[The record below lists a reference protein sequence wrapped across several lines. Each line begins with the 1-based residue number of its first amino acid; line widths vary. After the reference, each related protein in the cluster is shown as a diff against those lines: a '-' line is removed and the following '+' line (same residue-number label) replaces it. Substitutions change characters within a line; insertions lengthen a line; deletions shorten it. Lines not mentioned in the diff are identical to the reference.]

1 MSSNK
6 KSSTSLSGLAS
17 DLADELAQ
25 LVVQEHKL
33 LQAELKQI
41 TELSDDA
48 VHQLSK
54 ITMQLK
60 NSAKDIMR
68 SHANSKE
75 VSAED
80 LLCNLEKLNN
90 HIDRSTSET
99 VIALQFGDILKQLT
113 DHVLKRA
120 VSMDILFTSLSNE
133 VDMIKG
139 HQKKTDE
146 VTGVA
151 DRMTEHIA
159 TMSEKIQ
166 TYKSA
171 LPNSSPVKQKNL
183 NTGKIEL
190 F

>member
-6 KSSTSLSGLAS
+6 HSNKSLSGQAS

-33 LQAELKQI
+33 LQVELKQI

-48 VHQLSK
+48 VHQLSR

-60 NSAKDIMR
+60 NSAKDIMQ
-68 SHANSKE
+68 SQVGTKIS
-75 VSAED
+75 SAED
-80 LLCNLEKLNN
+80 LLCNLQKINDQ
-90 HIDRSTSET
+90 IDASTSET

-120 VSMDILFTSLSNE
+120 VSMDMLFTSLSNE

-139 HQKKTDE
+139 HQQKTDE
-146 VTGVA
+146 ATSVA

-166 TYKSA
+166 AYKSA
-171 LPNSSPVKQKNL
+171 LPSSSPVKQKNL
-183 NTGKIEL
+183 KTGKIEL

>member
-1 MSSNK
+1 MSSKEYSN
-6 KSSTSLSGLAS
+6 TCLSGLAS
-17 DLADELAQ
+17 DLADKLAQ

-33 LQAELKQI
+33 LQNELKQI

-68 SHANSKE
+68 SQLD
-75 VSAED
+75 VED
-80 LLCNLEKLNN
+80 ISVQDLRLSLQQLND
-90 HIDRSTSET
+90 HIDSSTSET

-139 HQKKTDE
+139 HQNKSDE
-146 VTGVA
+146 PDNVA
-151 DRMTEHIA
+151 DRMREHISA
-159 TMSEKIQ
+159 MDERIES
-166 TYKSA
+166 YKSA
-171 LPNSSPVKQKNL
+171 LPSSSPVKQKDL
-183 NTGKIEL
+183 KTGKIEL